1 MREVGVLEAKTHLSA
16 LLDAIEKD
24 GETVTITRHGR
35 AVARLSPASETED
48 TPAPRRLSGK
58 DLVAR
63 FRALQESILATHPEV
78 ADLTWEE
85 LKEDA
90 RR

>member
-16 LLDAIEKD
+16 LLDAVERD
-24 GETVTITRHGR
+24 GEIVTITRHGR
-35 AVARLSPASETED
+35 AVARLSPAGGAD
-48 TPAPRRLSGK
+48 DAPAPRRLSGK
-58 DLVAR
+58 ALAAR
-63 FRALQESILATHPEV
+63 FQALHESILATHPEV
-78 ADLTWEE
+78 ADLTWED

>member
-16 LLDAIEKD
+16 LLDAVEKD

-35 AVARLSPASETED
+35 AVATLSPASD
-48 TPAPRRLSGK
+48 TDVARAPRKTSAAEQ
-58 DLVAR
+58 VER
-63 FRALQESILATHPEV
+63 FRALREKIAAANPDAEN
-78 ADLTWEE
+78 LTWEE

>member
-35 AVARLSPASETED
+35 AVAKLSPAGD
-48 TPAPRRLSGK
+48 VDAQPPRRASAAELTE
-58 DLVAR
+58 R
-63 FRALQESILATHPEV
+63 FRALRERIAAANPDAES
-78 ADLTWEE
+78 LTWEA

>member
-35 AVARLSPASETED
+35 AVARLSPASGASA
-48 TPAPRRLSGK
+48 PAPRRASAAELTE
-58 DLVAR
+58 R
-63 FRALQESILATHPEV
+63 FRALRERIAAANPDAE
-78 ADLTWEE
+78 DLTWEA
-85 LKEDA
+85 LKDDA

>member
-16 LLDAIEKD
+16 LLDVVEKE

-35 AVARLSPASETED
+35 AVAKLSPAND
-48 TPAPRRLSGK
+48 ADVARAPRRASAAE
-58 DLVAR
+58 LVER
-63 FRALQESILATHPEV
+63 FQALREKIAATDPEV
-78 ADLTWEE
+78 QNLTWEE

>member
-35 AVARLSPASETED
+35 AVARLCPASEASG
-48 TPAPRRLSGK
+48 PAPRRASAAELTE
-58 DLVAR
+58 R
-63 FRALQESILATHPEV
+63 FQALRERIAAANPDAEG
-78 ADLTWEE
+78 LTWEA
-85 LKEDA
+85 LKDDA

>member
-1 MREVGVLEAKTHLSA
+1 LREVGVLEAKTHLSA
-16 LLDAIEKD
+16 LLDAVEKN

-35 AVARLSPASETED
+35 AVARLSPASD
-48 TPAPRRLSGK
+48 VKAPAPRRASAAELTE
-58 DLVAR
+58 R
-63 FRALQESILATHPEV
+63 FRALRERIAAANPDAES
-78 ADLTWEE
+78 LTWEA

>member
-16 LLDAIEKD
+16 LLDAVEKG
-24 GETVTITRHGR
+24 GEAVLITRNGR
-35 AVARLSPASETED
+35 PVAKLSPAEEAAT
-48 TPAPRRLSGK
+48 TPRRASAAE
-58 DLVAR
+58 LVER
-63 FRALQESILATHPEV
+63 FKALRERIAAANPDAEN
-78 ADLTWEE
+78 LTWEQ

>member
-16 LLDAIEKD
+16 LLDAVERD

-35 AVARLSPASETED
+35 VVAKLSPAGD
-48 TPAPRRLSGK
+48 DDIAPAPRRASAAELTE
-58 DLVAR
+58 R
-63 FRALQESILATHPEV
+63 FRALRKRIAAANPNNEN
-78 ADLTWEE
+78 LTWED

>member
-24 GETVTITRHGR
+24 GETVIITRHGH
-35 AVARLSPASETED
+35 AVAKLSRADESDEAK
-48 TPAPRRLSGK
+48 APRRASPAELT
-58 DLVAR
+58 AR
-63 FRALQESILATHPEV
+63 FRSLRERIAAANPDAEN
-78 ADLTWEE
+78 LTWED

>member
-16 LLDAIEKD
+16 LLHAVEKD

-35 AVARLSPASETED
+35 VIAKLSPANDADGTRS
-48 TPAPRRLSGK
+48 PRKTSAAE
-58 DLVAR
+58 LVER
-63 FRALQESILATHPEV
+63 FRALRERIAANNPDAET
-78 ADLTWEE
+78 LTWEA

>member
-16 LLDAIEKD
+16 LLDAVERE

-35 AVARLSPASETED
+35 AVARLSPASDGEAST
-48 TPAPRRLSGK
+48 PRRASAAELSE
-58 DLVAR
+58 R
-63 FRALQESILATHPEV
+63 FRALRERIAAANPG
-78 ADLTWEE
+78 ADDLTWEA

>member
-16 LLDAIEKD
+16 LLDAVEKD

-35 AVARLSPASETED
+35 AVATLSPAYGAAA
-48 TPAPRRLSGK
+48 TPAPRKASAAE
-58 DLVAR
+58 LVER
-63 FRALQESILATHPEV
+63 FRALREKIA
-78 ADLTWEE
+78 ADNPDTEKLTWEE

>member
-16 LLDAIEKD
+16 LLDAVERD
-24 GETVTITRHGR
+24 GETVTIKRHGR
-35 AVARLSPASETED
+35 VVAKLSPAGD
-48 TPAPRRLSGK
+48 DIAPAPRRASAAELTE
-58 DLVAR
+58 R
-63 FRALQESILATHPEV
+63 FRALRERIAAANSNNEN
-78 ADLTWEE
+78 LTWED

>member
-24 GETVTITRHGR
+24 GETVIITRHGR
-35 AVARLSPASETED
+35 AVAKLSPANEAEQAK
-48 TPAPRRLSGK
+48 APRRASPAELTE
-58 DLVAR
+58 R
-63 FRALQESILATHPEV
+63 FRALRERIAAANPD
-78 ADLTWEE
+78 ADNLTWEI

>member
-16 LLDAIEKD
+16 LLDAVEKD

-35 AVARLSPASETED
+35 AVAKLSPANDANATKL
-48 TPAPRRLSGK
+48 PRKVSAAE
-58 DLVAR
+58 LVAR
-63 FRALQESILATHPEV
+63 FQALREKIAAANPDVEN
-78 ADLTWEE
+78 LTWEE

>member
-16 LLDAIEKD
+16 LLDAVEKD

-35 AVARLSPASETED
+35 VVAKLSPANDGDEAR
-48 TPAPRRLSGK
+48 APRRLASK

-63 FRALQESILATHPEV
+63 FRALQESILADHPEV